1 MLPVLSI
8 YLIFP
13 KTIFGKWFSYENYA
27 AMRRFRSGFRYKN
40 FLIIKGDLIMRVQE
54 LVEAIN
60 NNKNKMLK
68 AEQLQAVLRKALEVK
83 EYISIKEKKA
93 LVNDIINEC
102 ILYEDGVYKFNDIEK
117 YICFTMNTIKTY
129 TNLEFSNDIENDYDI
144 LCKEKLLEKIIDLFK
159 KEYDEV
165 NILLQMQTDYILSQN
180 AIEVQ
185 VGKFLDELL
194 DKINNITKAASD
206 KIENFD
212 FTNLPINS
220 EELKKLL
227 KFIDK

>member
-1 MLPVLSI
+1 
-8 YLIFP
+8 
-13 KTIFGKWFSYENYA
+13 
-27 AMRRFRSGFRYKN
+27 
-40 FLIIKGDLIMRVQE
+40 
-54 LVEAIN
+54 
-60 NNKNKMLK
+60 
-68 AEQLQAVLRKALEVK
+68 
-83 EYISIKEKKA
+83 
-93 LVNDIINEC
+93 
-102 ILYEDGVYKFNDIEK
+102 
-117 YICFTMNTIKTY
+117 MNTIKTY

-185 VGKFLDELL
+185 VGKFSDELL